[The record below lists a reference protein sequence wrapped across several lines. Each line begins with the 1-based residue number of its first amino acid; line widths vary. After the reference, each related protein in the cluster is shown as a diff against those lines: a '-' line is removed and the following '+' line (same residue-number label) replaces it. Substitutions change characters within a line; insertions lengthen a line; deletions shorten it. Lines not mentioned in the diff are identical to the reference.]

1 MATRRNQRGR
11 RGGRRAPLRKF
22 VWARWSG
29 QLNASGQAVTD
40 ENGPAAVNVL
50 QQFEDA
56 YGASII
62 GSTVVRARGV
72 IYPDLEGGAAIQGRL
87 GMCVEAREELYNLD
101 GTPISNPEV
110 SDSGP
115 INSPHKD
122 WMMYYPYFWPANVAT
137 PVSSNAMAAPTGF
150 DVRANRKIEE
160 LGQTLHLYIDEFHLD
175 AVAQRNGPTYVVVSL
190 GLKLP

>member
-29 QLNASGQAVTD
+29 VLNPAGQAVD
-40 ENGPAAVNVL
+40 DPNGPSAVNVL
-50 QQFEDA
+50 SQFENA
-56 YGASII
+56 YGADII
-62 GSTVVRARGV
+62 GSTVVRARGA

-87 GMCVEAREELYNLD
+87 GLVVEAREELYNID

-110 SDSGP
+110 RDSGP
-115 INSPHKD
+115 MVSPHKD
-122 WMMYYPYFWPANVAT
+122 WMMFFPYFWPANVTT
-137 PVSSNAMAAPTGF
+137 PVSSNAMSAVTGF

-160 LGQTLHLYIDEFHLD
+160 LGQTLHMYLDEFHLD
-175 AVAQRNGPTYVVVSL
+175 ALSQRNGPTWVVMSL